1 MKRSRTRPRLF
12 VLLCSVVFLAAAC
25 TTAPEPPAGFQP
37 EVLPLPA
44 EASDYAPISSYAA
57 MDIPA
62 DNPMTAEKVALGRQL
77 FFDQRL
83 SGDGERSCYGCHEN
97 DKGLSDG
104 RTTALGAFDRVLSRN
119 SPTLWNIGY
128 HAEYYWDG
136 RSKPL
141 ASQAL
146 AAWRGGNMGADPD
159 EVVSELN
166 GIEGYQDQFQAIF
179 NEDATPE
186 NVSKALAAYMRTI
199 ISNNTPWDRWQAG
212 DESAV
217 SDSAKRGYEVFQ
229 NAECNNCH
237 DGVLFTDLQYHNV
250 GIGMDAE
257 EPDLGRHKVTEE
269 DSDRGAFK
277 TPTLRDVSQ
286 SGPYFHNGSS
296 ATLEE
301 TVDIMLGGGKD
312 NPYLDSENLKKVD
325 LSDAEREDLLEFL
338 RSLDES
344 VELKAP
350 PLP

>member
-1 MKRSRTRPRLF
+1 MKKSTLF
-12 VLLCSVVFLAAAC
+12 VLLFTTVCFAAAC
-25 TTAPEPPAGFQP
+25 TTPESPTGFQP
-37 EVLPLPA
+37 EILPLPA
-44 EASDYAPISSYAA
+44 DPSDYAPIASYAA
-57 MDIPA
+57 MEIPG
-62 DNPMTAEKVALGRQL
+62 DNPITAEKVALGRQL

-83 SGDGERSCYGCHEN
+83 SGDGERSCYGCHLN
-97 DKGLSDG
+97 DQGLSDG
-104 RTTALGAFDRVLSRN
+104 RTTALGAFDRVLTRN

-146 AAWRGGNMGADPD
+146 AAWGGGNMGADPD
-159 EVVSELN
+159 EIVTQLN
-166 GIEGYQDQFQAIF
+166 GIEGYQDQFRAVF

-186 NVSKALAAYMRTI
+186 NVSKALASYMRTI
-199 ISNNTPWDRWQAG
+199 ISNNTAWDRWQAG

-217 SDSAKRGYEVFQ
+217 SDAAKRGYEVFQ

-237 DGVLFTDLQYHNV
+237 DGVLLTDLQYHNV

-257 EPDLGRHKVTEE
+257 DPDPGRYRVTEE

-286 SGPYFHNGSS
+286 SGPYFHNGSA

-301 TVDIMLGGGKD
+301 VVDIMVDGGKD

-325 LSDAEREDLLEFL
+325 LSDSEKEDLLEFL
-338 RSLDES
+338 RSLDEPG
-344 VELKAP
+344 ELSAP
-350 PLP
+350 ELP